1 VVGVSED
8 KQAEHGFGEA
18 RRVGVNIR
26 VDLEKYTI
34 LEQMRKTGFGFAMT
48 ERVRSDVYNEVL
60 GYGLQTLN
68 LRQEMGERDF
78 EKLWRLIHK
87 LNWKK
92 LNMDS
97 IEKMA
102 SQ

>member
-1 VVGVSED
+1 MGAPEGTES
-8 KQAEHGFGEA
+8 FSEA
-18 RRVGVNIR
+18 RRIGVNIR

-48 ERVRSDVYNEVL
+48 ERVRSDVYNEVI

-78 EKLWRLIHK
+78 EKMWRLIHK
-87 LNWKK
+87 LNWRKINVDA
-92 LNMDS
+92 L
-97 IEKMA
+97 EKMA
-102 SQ
+102 S